1 MSDEEAPS
9 RSGEKG
15 GAADVEKT
23 TSASAPRYNLRP
35 RVTTEAP
42 GRSHQTSPLYQLVNH
57 GGLEVSSAELVASL
71 KRTLALAR
79 GAPPVSG
86 ATMTDPHEGDEQR
99 GKERVNPTEEAV
111 RHSLPDET
119 SPFELRTA
127 RVTRARQL
135 PTVPPYDYSTRRFM
149 SSDPGVRRVLGELP
163 RVRLPFDFT
172 RADIPF
178 VPPVV
183 RATDTLA
190 SAQAFATRMTAIE
203 QARSRGMDVRQQA
216 PTTTEDLS
224 WIDYHRLHGQRL
236 AEGERA
242 LTAIARTAADASN
255 ELDIHPD
262 LHPRLEEGH
271 ATPYAGRSVPKSRSF
286 EFQQQRPTALGR
298 REFDIYIV

>member
-9 RSGEKG
+9 RSGEEG

-35 RVTTEAP
+35 RVTATDL
-42 GRSHQTSPLYQLVNH
+42 GHSHQTSPLYQIVER
-57 GGLEVSSAELVASL
+57 GGLETSSAELVASL

-79 GAPPVSG
+79 GVPPVSG
-86 ATMTDPHEGDEQR
+86 ATMTDPHDGDEQR
-99 GKERVNPTEEAV
+99 RKECVDLPEEAV
-111 RHSLPDET
+111 CHPLPDET

-135 PTVPPYDYSTRRFM
+135 PTVPPYDYSSRRFM

-178 VPPVV
+178 VPPVA
-183 RATDTLA
+183 RATDALA

-203 QARSRGMDVRQQA
+203 QARSRGMDVHQQA

-236 AEGERA
+236 VEGERA

-255 ELDIHPD
+255 
-262 LHPRLEEGH
+262 
-271 ATPYAGRSVPKSRSF
+271 
-286 EFQQQRPTALGR
+286 
-298 REFDIYIV
+298 